1 MALGRFM
8 SGLAVAAL
16 VAAAPVSA
24 QSVVA
29 APQPQVE
36 EVSED
41 ASLQGSNRLFGFV
54 SVALIIA
61 VLIIVAFDDD
71 EEDDG
76 LVSP

>member
-8 SGLAVAAL
+8 SGLAAAAL

-24 QSVVA
+24 QTLAA

-36 EVSED
+36 QVSDD
-41 ASLQGSNRLFGFV
+41 ASLLGSNRFFGFV

-61 VLIIVAFDDD
+61 VLIIVAIEDD
-71 EEDDG
+71 EEDDRV
-76 LVSP
+76 VSP